1 MKAYIILKGEHYSSH
16 PVKPYF
22 GKNTFKITALF
33 DESCR
38 YDLGNV
44 DQLDVNKLFGVSF
57 GNHESNSIRIGWAY
71 NLESQKMD
79 IYTYTYENS
88 VRNINKIGSC
98 NIGEEVSIQLKLNFS
113 NSSYQTTSSI
123 STPADQI
130 FNYEYPSLRVG
141 YYLYPY
147 FGGNNPAPH
156 DMTIYMDFE

>member
-1 MKAYIILKGEHYSSH
+1 MKTYIIKKGEHYSAH

-22 GKNTFKITALF
+22 GKTSFKVTVNF

-38 YDLGNV
+38 YDLGGV

-57 GNHESNSIRIGWAY
+57 GNHEVNSIRIGWAY
-71 NLESQKMD
+71 NLETLKMD

-88 VRNINKIGSC
+88 VRKINKIGSC
-98 NIGEEVSIQLKLNFS
+98 SLAENVVINLKLNFG
-113 NSSYQTTSSI
+113 SSTYQTNSI
-123 STPADQI
+123 ISIPQEQVFAYSYPA
-130 FNYEYPSLRVG
+130 LKAG

-156 DMTIYMDFE
+156 EMSIQMDFE